1 MQPIRLLKRYGPCGP
16 GLWNLISWSTLGAL
30 LAGYFGYAAVMTVVL
45 VGLIV
50 YPRKT
55 GVQI

>member
-1 MQPIRLLKRYGPCGP
+1 MQPIRLLKRSGPWGQ
-16 GLWNLISWSTLGAL
+16 GLWHLISWSTLGAL
-30 LAGYFGYAAVMTVVL
+30 LAGYFGAATVLTLVL

-55 GVQI
+55 GGI

>member
-1 MQPIRLLKRYGPCGP
+1 MQPIRLLKRSGPWGQ

-30 LAGYFGYAAVMTVVL
+30 LAGYFGAATVLTLVL

-55 GVQI
+55 GGI